1 MGAAITS
8 AISSAQGNATTV
20 AAGVIGVAA
29 VMFGLGLIVKW
40 LSK

>member
-1 MGAAITS
+1 MSAAITS
-8 AISSAQGNATTV
+8 AITAAEGNATTV

-40 LSK
+40 LSQ